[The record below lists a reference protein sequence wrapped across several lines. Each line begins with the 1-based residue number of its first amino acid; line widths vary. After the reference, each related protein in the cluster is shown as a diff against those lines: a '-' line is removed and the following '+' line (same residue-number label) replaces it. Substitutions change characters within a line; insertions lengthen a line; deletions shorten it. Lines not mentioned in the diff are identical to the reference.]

1 MTTFAT
7 NFGFLQFLSAPASAI
22 VNAMAIPGI
31 FAPVAA
37 SKYGGVSN
45 VTTTLSR
52 YARLLGGTGLVSEET
67 GRYEFL
73 SLSRAALDQKTSV
86 GTDADSKALPQGKT
100 LADVYQYGVA
110 RGIINVS
117 QAHEAANIG
126 EEPSNEYTGRW
137 NKIMYYVS
145 LPFHSA
151 EKFNRE
157 MAFMSTF
164 DMAYRKA
171 LDKGLVAE
179 KAYEKALQE
188 ARDVTQETMFNY
200 NMDNKPRYFRGD
212 LRNIVLQFK
221 LYPQHMTVFM
231 FRTFQKAF
239 TDMETAELEKIRR
252 ENPNATADALKD
264 MLDAKTA
271 EIRDIKKEAQK
282 AFIGMM
288 GMTFITA
295 GFTGM
300 PLFFVF
306 SGIASAFHAVF
317 GDDDEPF
324 DAENWF
330 KNWTNRTF
338 GGFIGD
344 SISRGIASQATGL
357 NFADRMNTNLTD
369 MWFPDVRKSNDEVQ
383 YLQNM
388 FTNLLGPTA
397 GIGINFAE
405 GIRRFNDGH
414 TERAL
419 EIMMPAAIKNVMVG
433 TRYMVEGRAVTLKGN
448 EVDADI
454 PAASA
459 LAQMLGFSPED
470 TAQKQ
475 KASIEMKNVNEK
487 IMGRRTDLLNAFFM
501 SVDTGDSDM
510 LERVIEKINRFNS
523 TNPMVGI
530 DPNSLF
536 KSVEKRYKDRAL
548 ANITGG
554 MSVNKN
560 LMPQLTGMLDYSQD

>member
-1 MTTFAT
+1 
-7 NFGFLQFLSAPASAI
+7 
-22 VNAMAIPGI
+22 
-31 FAPVAA
+31 
-37 SKYGGVSN
+37 
-45 VTTTLSR
+45 
-52 YARLLGGTGLVSEET
+52 
-67 GRYEFL
+67 
-73 SLSRAALDQKTSV
+73 
-86 GTDADSKALPQGKT
+86 
-100 LADVYQYGVA
+100 
-110 RGIINVS
+110 
-117 QAHEAANIG
+117 
-126 EEPSNEYTGRW
+126 
-137 NKIMYYVS
+137 
-145 LPFHSA
+145 
-151 EKFNRE
+151 
-157 MAFMSTF
+157 
-164 DMAYRKA
+164 
-171 LDKGLVAE
+171 
-179 KAYEKALQE
+179 
-188 ARDVTQETMFNY
+188 
-200 NMDNKPRYFRGD
+200 
-212 LRNIVLQFK
+212 
-221 LYPQHMTVFM
+221 
-231 FRTFQKAF
+231 
-239 TDMETAELEKIRR
+239 
-252 ENPNATADALKD
+252 
-264 MLDAKTA
+264 
-271 EIRDIKKEAQK
+271 
-282 AFIGMM
+282 
-288 GMTFITA
+288 
-295 GFTGM
+295 
-300 PLFFVF
+300 
-306 SGIASAFHAVF
+306 
-317 GDDDEPF
+317 
-324 DAENWF
+324 
-330 KNWTNRTF
+330 
-338 GGFIGD
+338 
-344 SISRGIASQATGL
+344 
-357 NFADRMNTNLTD
+357 MNTNLTD

-388 FTNLLGPTA
+388 FINLLGPTA

-560 LMPQLTGMLDYSQD
+560 LLPQLQGMLDYSQD

>member
-1 MTTFAT
+1 
-7 NFGFLQFLSAPASAI
+7 
-22 VNAMAIPGI
+22 
-31 FAPVAA
+31 
-37 SKYGGVSN
+37 
-45 VTTTLSR
+45 
-52 YARLLGGTGLVSEET
+52 
-67 GRYEFL
+67 
-73 SLSRAALDQKTSV
+73 
-86 GTDADSKALPQGKT
+86 
-100 LADVYQYGVA
+100 
-110 RGIINVS
+110 
-117 QAHEAANIG
+117 
-126 EEPSNEYTGRW
+126 
-137 NKIMYYVS
+137 
-145 LPFHSA
+145 
-151 EKFNRE
+151 
-157 MAFMSTF
+157 
-164 DMAYRKA
+164 MAYRKA
-171 LDKGLVAE
+171 LGKNLTPE

-231 FRTFQKAF
+231 FRTFQEGF
-239 TDMETAELEKIRR
+239 TNMEAAEIANIKRANPSATAEALQGMIDEKV
-252 ENPNATADALKD
+252 
-264 MLDAKTA
+264 A
-271 EIRDIKKEAQK
+271 EIREMKKEAQK
-282 AFIGMM
+282 TFIGLM
-288 GMTFITA
+288 GMTFVTA

-300 PLFFVF
+300 PLFFIF

-414 TERAL
+414 SERAL

-433 TRYMVEGRAVTLKGN
+433 TRYMIEGRAVTLKGN
-448 EVDADI
+448 EVDADV

-501 SVDTGDSDM
+501 SVDTGDSAM
-510 LERVIEKINRFNS
+510 LERVIEKITTFNN
-523 TNPMVGI
+523 TNPAVGI

-536 KSVEKRYKDRAL
+536 KSVDKRYKDRAL

-554 MSVNKN
+554 MAVNKN
-560 LMPQLTGMLDYSQD
+560 LLPQLEGMLDYSQD

>member
-1 MTTFAT
+1 
-7 NFGFLQFLSAPASAI
+7 
-22 VNAMAIPGI
+22 
-31 FAPVAA
+31 
-37 SKYGGVSN
+37 
-45 VTTTLSR
+45 
-52 YARLLGGTGLVSEET
+52 
-67 GRYEFL
+67 
-73 SLSRAALDQKTSV
+73 
-86 GTDADSKALPQGKT
+86 
-100 LADVYQYGVA
+100 
-110 RGIINVS
+110 
-117 QAHEAANIG
+117 
-126 EEPSNEYTGRW
+126 
-137 NKIMYYVS
+137 
-145 LPFHSA
+145 
-151 EKFNRE
+151 
-157 MAFMSTF
+157 
-164 DMAYRKA
+164 
-171 LDKGLVAE
+171 
-179 KAYEKALQE
+179 
-188 ARDVTQETMFNY
+188 
-200 NMDNKPRYFRGD
+200 
-212 LRNIVLQFK
+212 
-221 LYPQHMTVFM
+221 M

-271 EIRDIKKEAQK
+271 EIREIKKEAQK

-300 PLFFVF
+300 PLFFIF

-324 DAENWF
+324 DPENWF

-501 SVDTGDSDM
+501 SVDTGDSAM
-510 LERVIEKINRFNS
+510 LERVIEKIGTFNS

-530 DPNSLF
+530 DPSSLF